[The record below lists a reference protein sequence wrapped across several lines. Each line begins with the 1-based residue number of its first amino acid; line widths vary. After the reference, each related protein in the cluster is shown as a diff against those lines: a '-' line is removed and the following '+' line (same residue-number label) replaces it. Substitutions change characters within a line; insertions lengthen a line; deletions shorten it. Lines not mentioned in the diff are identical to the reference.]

1 MLMLFT
7 ATILTPTLLC
17 SATLQMDKN
26 NTNKNLAVFYSHTG
40 NMEKIYNTFIEEKL
54 QHIGFNVSNPHKRV
68 NDQYEKQYGSTVLDV
83 LSFMPIVND
92 SAILPLLN
100 IDPRIAGF
108 APFNMLIYKKLDENI
123 TYIGHLLPE
132 VMLDI
137 LDIKNEEVRNT
148 FSSTFKALDETT
160 TQEIGGNISYLQY
173 HTLPKQTMIHY
184 AYEFQAPE
192 DLDEFISEFQN
203 TFELAFI
210 NKGYLI
216 AGFHDFMDAADDA
229 EDILSRYDAFW
240 TYSLCHLEFSY
251 NMFDTQGARPEAGI
265 FAPCTIYMYIPKGT
279 NKIVLGMYRLQNWS
293 HTLHITNK
301 KRLRLIKKL
310 DTQIPTIL
318 ENLGM
323 KTIPNANPLLK
334 PNNDI
339 PSKDSS
345 MQHIKVGNKML
356 NIQIPEVPTVPEPK
370 KPSISTFISNRG
382 TNFSKHIPKNYQSS
396 STNIGE
402 IHQGKISAYLRTNF
416 LDVPTVKEK
425 LNTAGFHVLSVYP
438 VNKQEDL
445 ISIVFSNEAL
455 VEIASKSKRGFMA
468 SLRILI
474 DKKDQKLSITN
485 PLYIAKGFL
494 QEDLNEDKIKNIL
507 SQLITEFPHLK
518 NSKDALPYQDLAQYQ
533 FMKGMPK
540 YEDMIEVASGDDLL
554 QKVKNNKNVVFTQ
567 TLGNGAILIG
577 IKLGKRT
584 RQFTKR
590 IGRNNAALLP
600 YPILI
605 EEGKAKILDPKY
617 YISYMYPMLSMT
629 EFMTIATIPDAII
642 KDCEKIFK
650 TP

>member
-1 MLMLFT
+1 MLILFT
-7 ATILTPTLLC
+7 ATVLMPTLLC
-17 SATLQMDKN
+17 SVTLPTKETSM
-26 NTNKNLAVFYSHTG
+26 NKNLAVFYSHTG
-40 NMEKIYNTFIEEKL
+40 NMEKKYNTFIEKKL
-54 QHIGFNVSNPHKRV
+54 QHIGFNVTNPHKRV

-137 LDIKNEEVRNT
+137 LDIRNEEVRKT
-148 FSSTFKALDETT
+148 FSSTLKALDETT

-192 DLDEFISEFQN
+192 DLDDFISEFQN

-216 AGFHDFMDAADDA
+216 AGFHDFMDATDDA
-229 EDILSRYDAFW
+229 EEILSSYDAFW

-279 NKIVLGMYRLQNWS
+279 NKIVLGMYQLQNWS
-293 HTLHITNK
+293 HTLNIKNK
-301 KRLRLIKKL
+301 KRLRLVKKL

-318 ENLGM
+318 KNLGM
-323 KTIPNANPLLK
+323 QAIPNTNPLLT
-334 PNNDI
+334 PHNDI
-339 PSKDSS
+339 PSEDVS
-345 MQHIKVGNKML
+345 MQHIKVGDKTL
-356 NIQIPEVPTVPEPK
+356 NIQIPKVPTVPKP

-382 TNFSKHIPKNYQSS
+382 TNFSKHIPPNHQSS

-402 IHQGKISAYLRTNF
+402 AHHGKISAYLRTDF
-416 LDVPTVKEK
+416 LDEHTVEEK
-425 LNTAGFHVLSVYP
+425 LNAAGFDVLSVYP

-445 ISIVFSNEAL
+445 ISIVFSNESL
-455 VEIASKSKRGFMA
+455 LEIASKPNRGFMA

-474 DKKDQKLSITN
+474 DKKEKKLSITN
-485 PLYIAKGFL
+485 PLYMAKGFL
-494 QEDLNEDKIKNIL
+494 QEEFNENKIKNIL
-507 SQLITEFPHLK
+507 SQLITKFPHLK
-518 NSKDALPYQDLAQYQ
+518 NSKDTLPYQDLAQYQ
-533 FMKGMPK
+533 FMKGMPR

-554 QKVKNNKNVVFTQ
+554 QKVKKNKNVVFTQ
-567 TLGNGAILIG
+567 TLKNGATLIG

-642 KDCEKIFK
+642 KECEKVFK
-650 TP
+650 KP